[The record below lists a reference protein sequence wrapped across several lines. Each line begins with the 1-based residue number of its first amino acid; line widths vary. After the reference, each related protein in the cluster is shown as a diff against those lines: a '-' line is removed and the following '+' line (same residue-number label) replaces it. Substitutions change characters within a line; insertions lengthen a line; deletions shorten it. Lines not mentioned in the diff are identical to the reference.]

1 MKNYPDLP
9 VFHYIREHSPVAK
22 VVIAAGLDMD
32 IAAVERA
39 LAALLEAGMIGI
51 AGYAPNDHPL
61 YSPLDS

>member
-1 MKNYPDLP
+1 
-9 VFHYIREHSPVAK
+9 
-22 VVIAAGLDMD
+22 MD